1 MMTWQV
7 ETEHEV
13 HGAVALPDGVELKR
27 IDTET
32 LTRGHELDKAI
43 CPASGRPKPK
53 LTINNLYRS
62 GAPLTKHAELLIKIL
77 QKVECYQLS
86 KPQLMNTTQSP

>member
-1 MMTWQV
+1 MMTWQGDM
-7 ETEHEV
+7 EHEV

-43 CPASGRPKPK
+43 SQPVEG
-53 LTINNLYRS
+53 LNL
-62 GAPLTKHAELLIKIL
+62 
-77 QKVECYQLS
+77 
-86 KPQLMNTTQSP
+86 N